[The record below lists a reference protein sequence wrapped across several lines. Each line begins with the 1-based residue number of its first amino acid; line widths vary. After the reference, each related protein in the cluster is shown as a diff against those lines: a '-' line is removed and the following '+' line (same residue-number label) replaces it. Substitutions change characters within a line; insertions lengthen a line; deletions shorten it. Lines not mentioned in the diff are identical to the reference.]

1 MQNKFV
7 RNIPNILT
15 SIRIIGAIVLLFI
28 EPLSLTWYLIYFFCG
43 ITDGFDGFIAR
54 KLHCQSIFGS
64 ILDSV
69 SDLLF
74 LSVMAVSVMPTV
86 LRLFDW
92 SHWMVIIVV
101 FSFHMLAYLV
111 CAIKFRKFSSV
122 HTYLNKA
129 MSLLL
134 FFFPFTLIGEIHLL
148 YSLYIYIG
156 GFIAFLSSIEI
167 NLIHI
172 FAKEYNEKNKT
183 LLFVL
188 KDNKAKKMEEM
199 N

>member
-28 EPLSLTWYLIYFFCG
+28 EPLSLAWFLVYFFCG
-43 ITDGFDGFIAR
+43 VTDGFDGFIAR

-74 LSVMAVSVMPTV
+74 LSVMAASVFPTV

-92 SHWMVIIVV
+92 SHWTVIITV
-101 FSFHMLAYLV
+101 FSLHMLGYLI

-122 HTYLNKA
+122 HTYLNKG

-134 FFFPFTLIGEIHLL
+134 FFFPFTLIGEVYLL
-148 YSLYIYIG
+148 YTLYVYIG
-156 GFIAFLSSIEI
+156 GFISFLSSVEI
-167 NLIHI
+167 NLIHLMS
-172 FAKEYNEKNKT
+172 KEYSDKNKSLFT
-183 LLFVL
+183 LL
-188 KDNKAKKMEEM
+188 KNRKSSEE
-199 N
+199 NNIN